1 MLFKSTIIALLASA
15 SALSPDSGIPAD
27 SKAGMSLMSQARAL
41 DQNED
46 DTTWMVGYSIKYL
59 GCSSLLQVRG
69 EDGGGGDDGESNL
82 FTMNMVKFGLC
93 PSDKS
98 CSSCG
103 QGKAQYVVNMEAF
116 VNAYTEMKMD
126 AQEQACENI
135 RENCYC
141 DDVDDDD
148 ACENQ
153 CYVNAGLSNCID
165 YDGDEEFNAQEYL
178 ECQGKAHTLNG
189 V

>member
-1 MLFKSTIIALLASA
+1 MLFKSTIIALVASA
-15 SALSPDSGIPAD
+15 SALRPESGIPAN
-27 SKAGMSLMSQARAL
+27 SKAGMGLLSQARAL
-41 DQNED
+41 DQNNGDED

-59 GCSSLLQVRG
+59 GCSSLLQVRA
-69 EDGGGGDDGESNL
+69 EGGGEEESNL
-82 FTMNMVKFGLC
+82 YTMNMVKFGLC
-93 PSDKS
+93 PSDG
-98 CSSCG
+98 SCG
-103 QGKAQYVVNMEAF
+103 SCGKGKAQYVVNMEEF
-116 VNAYTEMKMD
+116 VNAYTEMQMN
-126 AQEQACENI
+126 AQETLCENV
-135 RENCYC
+135 RESCYC

-153 CYVNAGLSNCID
+153 CYTNAGLDNCIE

>member
-1 MLFKSTIIALLASA
+1 
-15 SALSPDSGIPAD
+15 
-27 SKAGMSLMSQARAL
+27 MSQARAL